1 MGPKGP
7 PGGLTPGWAK
17 GGLRPRCGPVP
28 HGGLR
33 RRWARTCVGEAKV
46 KAMAAGPAAASA

>member
-33 RRWARTCVGEAKV
+33 RRWERTCVGEAKV